1 MSPAAGVSP
10 AVPTPAVPGPVTPAR
25 RDPNPGPGLER
36 RLQTVDRLTLLAA
49 AVCAATALASW
60 AIWMENLA
68 SGTPLAPGTF
78 TTPGGGLAFALSA
91 ACLVLLRDG
100 AQLPWLPQAAR
111 KRLEVALPAALLSN
125 ALGTWVAF
133 AARMD
138 LSAWMSSGSA
148 FSFTFLGAAFFLRGK
163 YPRVALALVFSFFS
177 LLFVIGLWYL
187 YAVSSVGPLAAFS
200 STSVASIT
208 TLLAL
213 TVGMMLL
220 EVPRGVLRVLVADSP
235 AGATARR
242 LLPTAFVGPPLVG
255 YFRLQG
261 ELAGI
266 YDSSVGIALFAAA
279 LVGIFALLAA
289 STARAIG
296 RVEAQRVL
304 AEEARRKSED
314 RFRALTEG
322 GADVVTIVGAES
334 RIQYVSPSI
343 RALTGFAPEEI
354 FGKAS
359 ADLIHPDDRGIL
371 VDKLPWL
378 LEHPGVPISAEQRVL
393 HKDGHYVWTEGT
405 IVNRAHDPAV
415 GGLVANFRDIT
426 ARREAEA
433 ALRASEQR
441 LALIYGSV
449 LDPIFLLAVES
460 DAKYRFESV
469 NGRFLAVTGL
479 SIERVIGK
487 TVEEVLPPS
496 SHALVVGKYREAA
509 RTKGPVTWEEV
520 AEYPAGKRYGHVAIA
535 PVIDSSGRCTHII
548 GAVHD
553 VTAIREA
560 ESALRESEER
570 FLKAFKASPVAMT
583 MTDFATA
590 RFLELNGA
598 AEALLGLSR
607 AEAIGKTSVELGV
620 TRAETQAALRDR
632 VAEQSSVQG
641 VELEITNRRGE
652 RLTLLNS
659 VEAVDNPRG
668 RYYLSVFVDITQRKR
683 AEEEVRRAQET
694 LAAAQR
700 IGHVGSWE
708 WDVVQDK
715 STWSDEMFRIFG
727 LDPAQPAVNYQRAL
741 TMMHPE
747 DQERFAADVKAA
759 VEGPA
764 PYYSE
769 YRIVRS
775 DGEVRFLTSQG
786 EVTRDSAGRA
796 LRMVGA
802 VHDLTGRKRAE
813 LDVIRTREEI
823 TVKAAELSRSN
834 AELEQ
839 FAYVASHDLQEPL
852 RMISSYLQLIETR
865 YKGKLDADADDFIR
879 YGVDG
884 AKRMQALINDLLS
897 FSRVGTR
904 GAAFQEV
911 DSAKALEAALQ
922 NLEVAVEEARAN
934 VSHGPLPS
942 VWGDGGQLTQLFQNL
957 VGNAIKF
964 RSATDPDVRIEA
976 SRDGPAWAFSVKD
989 NGIGIE
995 PKHFDRIFIVFQ
1007 RLHGRGDYPGT
1018 GIGLAISK
1026 KIVERHGGRIW
1037 VESEPGKGSAFHFTI
1052 PDKQERRGM
1061 NT

>member
-1 MSPAAGVSP
+1 LSPAAGVSP
-10 AVPTPAVPGPVTPAR
+10 AVPTPAVPGPVTVPR
-25 RDPNPGPGLER
+25 RDPNPGPGVER
-36 RLQTVDRLTLLAA
+36 RLEIVDRLTLLAA
-49 AVCAATALASW
+49 AVCAATAALSVVFAVGGLGAGLSP
-60 AIWMENLA
+60 
-68 SGTPLAPGTF
+68 SSSSF
-78 TTPGGGLAFALSA
+78 TTIGGGVGFALSA
-91 ACLVLLRDG
+91 LALVLHRQG
-100 AQLPWLPQAAR
+100 AKVSWLPSGWDT
-111 KRLEVALPAALLSN
+111 RLKVAVPVAITLISF
-125 ALGTWVAF
+125 GTWVAA
-133 AARMD
+133 AARID
-138 LSAWMSSGSA
+138 VGAWMSSGA
-148 FSFTFLGAAFFLRGK
+148 AFTFTFIGAAFLARLWKPWVCLLITFSFT
-163 YPRVALALVFSFFS
+163 ALI
-177 LLFVIGLWYL
+177 FVILVWFI
-187 YAVSSVGPLAAFS
+187 YAVSSTAPVAAFS
-200 STSVASIT
+200 ATSLASILT
-208 TLLAL
+208 FLTLL
-213 TVGMMLL
+213 VGILLL
-220 EVPRGVLRVLVADSP
+220 EVPRPPLSVFLSDSA

-242 LLPTAFVGPPLVG
+242 LLPAAVALPPIVG
-255 YFRLQG
+255 YLRLQG
-261 ELAGI
+261 ERAGL
-266 YDSSVGIALFAAA
+266 YDPAVGLTLFASA
-279 LVGIFALLAA
+279 LVGVFALLAV
-289 STARAIG
+289 STVRAVG
-296 RVEAQRVL
+296 R
-304 AEEARRKSED
+304 AEERRIQAEQDRRKSED

-354 FGKAS
+354 LGKAS

-747 DQERFAADVKAA
+747 DRERFVADVKAA